1 MKIII
6 VDDELWSVEQFKIE
20 CEKIDD
26 LSLIGYFDNPYDA
39 IDFSKRNKVEV
50 ALLDI
55 EMPGMNG
62 IQLAKE
68 LRKIYP
74 EIIIVFISAY
84 NNYLEEFIKVHAD
97 YYLLK
102 PYTKEDIEDIFK
114 RARLLVKR
122 QEKRIRIVTFGQ
134 FDVFIDGKPASFN
147 GKKVKEL
154 FALLVDKNGQ
164 PLPSEE
170 AFHCLWEGEYYN
182 NENASKYRKLWS
194 RLMEFLKENN
204 LEDLIIDDH
213 KGLRCLNTDM
223 VECDYFKF
231 LSGDITARNNFTYT
245 YMTEYWWGEETLAK
259 LTEIKYGIMEY

>member
-20 CEKIDD
+20 CERIDD
-26 LSLIGYFDNPYDA
+26 VSLIGYFDNPYSA
-39 IDFSKRNKVEV
+39 IQFAKENKFEL

-62 IQLAKE
+62 IELAKE

-74 EIIIVFISAY
+74 ELLIVFVSAY

-102 PYTKEDIEDIFK
+102 PYSKEDIEDVFK

-122 QEKRIRIVTFGQ
+122 QEKRVRIVTFGQ

-154 FALLVDKNGQ
+154 FALLVDKKGQ
-164 PLPSEE
+164 PLQSEE
-170 AFHCLWEGEYYN
+170 AFYCLWEGEDYN
-182 NENASKYRKLWS
+182 NEHASKYRKLWA
-194 RLMEFLKENN
+194 RLLEFLNENK
-204 LEDLIIDDH
+204 LDDLIINDH
-213 KGLRCLNTDM
+213 KGMKCLNTDL

-231 LSGDITARNNFTYT
+231 LDGDLKARRNFTYT
-245 YMTEYWWGEETLAK
+245 YMSEYWWGEETLAK
-259 LTEIKYGIMEY
+259 LSEMKYSTMD

>member
-26 LSLIGYFDNPYDA
+26 VSLIGYFDNPYSA
-39 IDFSKRNKVEV
+39 IQFAKENKFEL

-62 IQLAKE
+62 IELAKE

-74 EIIIVFISAY
+74 ELLIVFVSAY

-102 PYTKEDIEDIFK
+102 PYSKEDIEDVFK

-122 QEKRIRIVTFGQ
+122 QEKRVRIVTFGQ

-154 FALLVDKNGQ
+154 FALLVDKKGQ
-164 PLPSEE
+164 PLQSEE
-170 AFHCLWEGEYYN
+170 AFYCLWEGEDYN
-182 NENASKYRKLWS
+182 NENASKYRKLWA
-194 RLMEFLKENN
+194 RLLEFLNENK
-204 LEDLIIDDH
+204 LDDLIINDH
-213 KGLRCLNTDM
+213 KGMKCLNTDL

-231 LSGDITARNNFTYT
+231 LDGDLKARRNFTYT
-245 YMTEYWWGEETLAK
+245 YMSEYWWGEETLAK
-259 LTEIKYGIMEY
+259 LSEMKYSTMD

>member
-20 CEKIDD
+20 CERIDD
-26 LSLIGYFDNPYDA
+26 VSLIGYFDNPYSA
-39 IDFSKRNKVEV
+39 IQFAKENKFEL

-62 IQLAKE
+62 IELAKE

-74 EIIIVFISAY
+74 ELLIVFVSAY

-102 PYTKEDIEDIFK
+102 PYSKEDIEDVFK

-122 QEKRIRIVTFGQ
+122 QEKRVRIVTFGQ

-154 FALLVDKNGQ
+154 FALLVDKKGQ
-164 PLPSEE
+164 PLQSEE
-170 AFHCLWEGEYYN
+170 AFYCLWEGEDYN
-182 NENASKYRKLWS
+182 NESASKYRKLWA
-194 RLMEFLKENN
+194 RLIEFLNENK
-204 LEDLIIDDH
+204 LDDLIINDH
-213 KGLRCLNTDM
+213 KGMKCLNTDL

-231 LSGDITARNNFTYT
+231 LEGDLKTRRNFTYV
-245 YMTEYWWGEETLAK
+245 YMSEYWWGEETLAK
-259 LTEIKYGIMEY
+259 LSEMKYSTMD

>member
-26 LSLIGYFDNPYDA
+26 VSLIGYFDNPYSA
-39 IDFSKRNKVEV
+39 IQFAKENKFEL

-62 IQLAKE
+62 IELAKE

-74 EIIIVFISAY
+74 ELLIVFVSAY

-102 PYTKEDIEDIFK
+102 PYSKEDIEDVFK

-122 QEKRIRIVTFGQ
+122 QEKRVRIVTFGQ

-154 FALLVDKNGQ
+154 FALLVDKKGQ
-164 PLPSEE
+164 PLQSEE
-170 AFHCLWEGEYYN
+170 AFYCLWEGEDYT
-182 NENASKYRKLWS
+182 NENASKYRKLWA
-194 RLMEFLKENN
+194 RLLEFLNENK
-204 LEDLIIDDH
+204 LDDLIINDH
-213 KGLRCLNTDM
+213 KGMKCLNTDL

-231 LSGDITARNNFTYT
+231 LDGDLKARRNFTYT
-245 YMTEYWWGEETLAK
+245 YMSEYWWGEETLAK
-259 LTEIKYGIMEY
+259 LSEMKYSTMD

>member
-20 CEKIDD
+20 CERIDD
-26 LSLIGYFDNPYDA
+26 VSLIGYFDNPYSA
-39 IDFSKRNKVEV
+39 IQFAKENKFEL

-62 IQLAKE
+62 IELAKE

-74 EIIIVFISAY
+74 ELLIVFVSAY

-102 PYTKEDIEDIFK
+102 PYSKEDIEDVFK

-122 QEKRIRIVTFGQ
+122 QEKRVRIVTFGQ

-154 FALLVDKNGQ
+154 FALLVDKKGQ
-164 PLPSEE
+164 PLQSEE
-170 AFHCLWEGEYYN
+170 AFYCLWEGEDYN
-182 NENASKYRKLWS
+182 NEHASKYRKLWA
-194 RLMEFLKENN
+194 RLLEFLNENK
-204 LEDLIIDDH
+204 LDDLIINDH
-213 KGLRCLNTDM
+213 KGMKCLNTDL
-223 VECDYFKF
+223 VECDYFNF
-231 LSGDITARNNFTYT
+231 LDGDLKARRNFTYT
-245 YMTEYWWGEETLAK
+245 YMSEYWWGEETLAK
-259 LTEIKYGIMEY
+259 LSEMKYSTMD

>member
-20 CEKIDD
+20 CERIDD
-26 LSLIGYFDNPYDA
+26 VSLIGYFDNPYSA
-39 IDFSKRNKVEV
+39 IQFAKENKFEL

-62 IQLAKE
+62 IELAKE

-74 EIIIVFISAY
+74 ELLIVFVSAY

-102 PYTKEDIEDIFK
+102 PYSKEDIEDVFK

-122 QEKRIRIVTFGQ
+122 QEKRVRIVTFGQ

-154 FALLVDKNGQ
+154 FALLVDKKGQ
-164 PLPSEE
+164 PLQSEE
-170 AFHCLWEGEYYN
+170 AFYCLWEGEDYN
-182 NENASKYRKLWS
+182 NESASKYRKLWA
-194 RLMEFLKENN
+194 RLIEFLNENK
-204 LEDLIIDDH
+204 LDDLIINDH
-213 KGLRCLNTDM
+213 KGMKCLNTDL

-231 LSGDITARNNFTYT
+231 LEGDLKTRRNFTYV
-245 YMTEYWWGEETLAK
+245 YMSEYWWVKRL
-259 LTEIKYGIMEY
+259 LLSFLR

>member
-20 CEKIDD
+20 CERIDD
-26 LSLIGYFDNPYDA
+26 VSLIGYFDNPYSA
-39 IDFSKRNKVEV
+39 IQFAKENKFEL

-62 IQLAKE
+62 IELAKE

-74 EIIIVFISAY
+74 ELLIVFVSAY

-102 PYTKEDIEDIFK
+102 PYSKEDIEDVFK

-122 QEKRIRIVTFGQ
+122 QEKRVRIVTFGQ

-154 FALLVDKNGQ
+154 FALLVDKKGQ
-164 PLPSEE
+164 PLQSEE
-170 AFHCLWEGEYYN
+170 AFYCLWEGETYN
-182 NENASKYRKLWS
+182 NESASKYRKLWA
-194 RLMEFLKENN
+194 RLIEFLNENK
-204 LEDLIIDDH
+204 LEDLIINDH
-213 KGLRCLNTDM
+213 KGMKCLNTDL

-231 LSGDITARNNFTYT
+231 LEGDLKTRRNFTYV
-245 YMTEYWWGEETLAK
+245 YMSEYWWGEETLAK
-259 LTEIKYGIMEY
+259 LSEMKYSTMD